1 MEKHTAEE
9 WSKIIGEYMRD
20 TNNVPDSTELSPEQA
35 DTAPETGGFYAYERG
50 IRNKKGLYEQNS
62 AETNTGISNSIPAPM
77 ENTFS
82 SPVNYQNQNHNIA
95 SMPAQN
101 VQSSQNNTQND
112 QNMSQSSSGELNASH
127 FSTPT
132 MPSTGIYNQNSN
144 QITNTNQGQYM
155 SNVNQNTIHNLN
167 TPAEPR
173 NVNLITDDG
182 NIMCKDCVDCRN
194 CFNCNHCVSCD
205 RCTTCDA
212 CRVCDSCLDCVG
224 SSNMY
229 NCHKCNNCN
238 SVRDSDNCTNCNNC
252 HHIVD
257 CANCSDLSYAIGYV
271 KNKKMN

>member
-1 MEKHTAEE
+1 MENHTAEE
-9 WSKIIGEYMRD
+9 WSNIIQEYMRD
-20 TNNVPDSTELSPEQA
+20 VNDVPTEDDLSNYEH
-35 DTAPETGGFYAYERG
+35 EKRGFYAYERHP
-50 IRNKKGLYEQNS
+50 RSKKGLYEQNS
-62 AETNTGISNSIPAPM
+62 AQTDTGINNSVPAPI

-82 SPVNYQNQNHNIA
+82 SPVNYQNQNQNIN
-95 SMPAQN
+95 STMN
-101 VQSSQNNTQND
+101 YENTQNT
-112 QNMSQSSSGELNASH
+112 SQQPTEMQTSDPNQLNASH
-127 FSTPT
+127 FSTPSV
-132 MPSTGIYNQNSN
+132 PNSGIYSQNNN
-144 QITNTNQGQYM
+144 QITNTNQGQYR
-155 SNVNQNTIHNLN
+155 SNVAQNTIQNLN

-173 NVNLITDDG
+173 NVNLISDDG

-224 SSNMY
+224 STNMY

-271 KNKKMN
+271 KNKKV